1 MPEFQCGGVDLHY
14 ESHGSGPATV
24 ILLHGLGSR
33 GEDWLLQ
40 FPALSARWRV
50 LAPDLRGHGASSLS
64 GGWPTVA
71 DLAQDVT
78 GLIRAEAPWPAHV
91 VGLSLGGAVALQLA
105 LDHPELLRSL
115 TAVNTFAHLRS
126 GWSGLRRG
134 LIRFALLALGPM
146 NWVGRWV
153 ASGLFP
159 LPDQQLLREAAAS
172 RIAGNP
178 RRAYLQA
185 ALAVV
190 RFDVAARLGEI
201 TCPTLVVAGDRDAT
215 VPMKAKLELA
225 RCIPGAHLEVV
236 SGSGHATPL
245 DAPDAFNELLLRF
258 LSEVDAAPQGARA

>member
-1 MPEFQCGGVDLHY
+1 MPEFRYAEESLHY
-14 ESHGSGPATV
+14 ERHGAGPATV
-24 ILLHGLGSR
+24 VLLHGLGSR

-71 DLAQDVT
+71 DLAQDVAR
-78 GLIRAEAPWPAHV
+78 LIRAEAPWPVHV
-91 VGLSLGGAVALQLA
+91 VGLSLGGAVAHQLA
-105 LDHPELLRSL
+105 IDHRELLRSL
-115 TAVNTFAHLRS
+115 TAVNTFARLRS
-126 GWSGLRRG
+126 GWSGLRKG
-134 LIRFALLALGPM
+134 LIRFALLGFGPM

-159 LPDQQLLREAAAS
+159 SPHQQSLREVAAT

-201 TCPTLVVAGDRDAT
+201 TCPTLVIAGDRDAT

-225 RCIPGAHLEVV
+225 RRIPGARLEVIP
-236 SGSGHATPL
+236 GSGHATPL
-245 DAPDAFNELLLRF
+245 DAPGAFNELLLRF
-258 LSEVDAAPQGARA
+258 LSEVDAAVHEAQT